1 MIINSVTNVYLNFAK
16 YVMRKRSEIFFEKIL
31 RNARLVFSKIFYSEF
46 FREIFFYLREI
57 FKFLREMPKKIEHFH
72 ERKMF
77 HETIFFFFRL
87 KPYDRPIKIVKMN

>member
-16 YVMRKRSEIFFEKIL
+16 YVMRKRSEIFFAKIL
-31 RNARLVFSKIFYSEF
+31 RNTRLVFSKFFYSEF

-77 HETIFFFFRL
+77 HETIFFFFAWNPMTDPSKL
-87 KPYDRPIKIVKMN
+87 